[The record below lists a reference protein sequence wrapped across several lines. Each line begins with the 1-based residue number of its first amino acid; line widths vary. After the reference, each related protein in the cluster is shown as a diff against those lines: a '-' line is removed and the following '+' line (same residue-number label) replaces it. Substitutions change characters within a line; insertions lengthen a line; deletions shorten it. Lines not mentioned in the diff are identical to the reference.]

1 MMRLIDEARS
11 WHKFASVRLA
21 ALAGIVAAYLAA
33 NPDVTTELLALLP
46 DGPARTLA
54 SAGIGVFVFSL
65 AAGSRLVTT
74 GKRKEGEE

>member
-21 ALAGIVAAYLAA
+21 ALAGIIAGYLAA
-33 NPDVTTELLALLP
+33 NPDVTNELLGLLP

-54 SAGIGVFVFSL
+54 AAGIGLFVFSM
-65 AAGSRLVTT
+65 ATGARLVTT
-74 GKRKEGEE
+74 GKRPTEGE

>member
-1 MMRLIDEARS
+1 MIKLIDEARS

-21 ALAGIVAAYLAA
+21 ALAGVLAAYLAA
-33 NPDVTTELLALLP
+33 NPDQTNELLALLP

-65 AAGSRLVTT
+65 AAGTRLV
-74 GKRKEGEE
+74 RKVPKE